1 MISHDGH
8 REYIVIDTDA
18 GPTVIEVDEGVL
30 WDAGDDIDDGDDNSY
45 GEHDFLS

>member
-30 WDAGDDIDDGDDNSY
+30 WDDLDDETG
-45 GEHDFLS
+45 GES